1 MSPRPTDRLRRPS
14 KARAALRD
22 RITAARAHSL
32 RQPALPR
39 AAARGGMSGRLSP
52 AESGDCARRHDKRV
66 QEEANPTSLRRRN
79 EENDWPIRLMSLIFG
94 QMIMGAAT
102 ARANGDPQMHK
113 FVAKVTGVLCRA
125 KGVSAGLCQKQ
136 ADRGLTRLQVRSEE
150 RVTDSLEFEL
160 FQRLLNER
168 RNFTICC
175 D

>member
-1 MSPRPTDRLRRPS
+1 VIGLPQPVPIPYDSRRCQGRC
-14 KARAALRD
+14 ARWDVGAAL
-22 RITAARAHSL
+22 
-32 RQPALPR
+32 
-39 AAARGGMSGRLSP
+39 ARGNRGI
-52 AESGDCARRHDKRV
+52 ARGSAMITGV
-66 QEEANPTSLRRRN
+66 QEESKPRSLRRRN